1 MADYKFHSLN
11 VRGLRNKVKRRQ
23 LFQWLKK
30 YHSGKNYFIFLQETH
45 STIKDEKLWQS
56 DWGSK
61 IVFGHGTSKSCGVAI
76 LFPMKFNYDEIT
88 IHMSNNRKVCIELS
102 NEEGSLALLNVYAPT
117 QDNAKAHADFIA
129 SLRHDM
135 DLCSAQLVIG
145 GDFNLYLNPILDK
158 DKPLNNSSQA
168 SVEMKNILSDYD
180 FVDIWRILN
189 PDLKRYTWCRY
200 HPLVQSRLD
209 YWFIPQEMIYS
220 VDNCCIQAAIQ
231 TDHKLISLQITL
243 NKELKRGPGLWKFNS
258 LLLHNTE
265 YVHQIKEIITKD
277 YNIENKSLN
286 WDFIKMK
293 IREFTIMFSKQVSK
307 KKKQEEK
314 QLILDLNQASCAVD
328 TNPSEDNIAHF
339 EQLQRHLEK
348 INQIKTDGAILRAR
362 AQWIEYGEKNTKL
375 FLKMEERNFKA
386 KHITKLKIGQN
397 KYTREPKEIL
407 NLQKNFYENLY
418 NCTER
423 SSDFDDFFLTNL
435 PLLNTYNVEL
445 TERPLTLE
453 ELSYV
458 IKHIK
463 SGKSPG
469 SDGLLVLQVFLE

>member
-129 SLRHDM
+129 SLRHDI

-375 FLKMEERNFKA
+375 FLKMEERN
-386 KHITKLKIGQN
+386 
-397 KYTREPKEIL
+397 
-407 NLQKNFYENLY
+407 
-418 NCTER
+418 
-423 SSDFDDFFLTNL
+423 
-435 PLLNTYNVEL
+435 
-445 TERPLTLE
+445 
-453 ELSYV
+453 
-458 IKHIK
+458 
-463 SGKSPG
+463 
-469 SDGLLVLQVFLE
+469 